1 MRSVRAFLS
10 RLSASLRKQRS
21 ERELAEEFESHLA
34 MQIAD
39 NLRAGMSPE
48 QARRE
53 ALLKSGGLETSKESC
68 RERRGLPLVETLLRD
83 FAYALRQVRRGPGF
97 AAVVVLTLALGIGA
111 NTAMFSIVHAAL
123 LKPLPFRD
131 PARLVLGRCTI
142 GGVINPYVSTPDY
155 YDYREQASDFGGFS
169 AVLPFPQKTT
179 VLGNAGA
186 ERATFLVV
194 AHDLFE
200 TLAAAPAAGRW
211 FSPEEGRPGAPNVV
225 MVSTHFAQRWFSS
238 PRNAVGA
245 SLRMDGELYQ
255 VVGVMPATFRFLDDV
270 DAWVPIRRGE
280 SFAAAPRQAHM
291 WVIVG
296 RLKPGASIKGAQRQ
310 LDVISKRL
318 ERQYPASN
326 TGQALQ
332 VDPLR
337 AALTEQQTQPLS
349 VLMAAVGLLLLI
361 ACANV
366 AGLLLARGSA
376 RRQEILMRAALGAS
390 RVRLAGQLLVESMT
404 LASLAGI
411 LGVALAFWLQR
422 LLPVVVGLND
432 PGSAPRGMDW
442 QVLLFALA
450 ISILTGVLFGVA
462 PALRGSSSCLMQ
474 DLASGARTTDTKA
487 RVSLRSALV
496 VGQVAVS
503 LMLLI
508 GAGLLIRS
516 FVHLAGVDPGFETR
530 HLLTGEVQLP
540 PAQYTD
546 QNRRIRFFDGLR
558 ENLAAIPG
566 VKAVGFTSH
575 LPLRDPLGDYP
586 AWDSDRPPANP
597 ASRGTA
603 HRRIVLPGY
612 FDAVRIPLRA
622 GRDLGT
628 NDREHAPLAMVIN
641 QQMAR
646 TLFPDKDPLGRRVSV
661 DMGGTQ
667 PTTFEV
673 VGVVGDVRLN
683 SVGDSAPPTMYLS
696 YYQFPD
702 TTLRFAIRT
711 DQAPASI
718 TQSVRKLVLAHDRTV
733 PVENL
738 VSMENLISDSLV
750 PQRTTSIALA
760 LFASVAL
767 VLACVGL
774 YGVLAYSVS
783 QRTHEIGVRMAL
795 GANRGEV
802 LWLVLRQGMTLAL
815 AGLAVGMA
823 ISFELAHLLESML
836 FDVAPHDPATFVAV
850 PALLA
855 VVAALACAIPAC
867 RAARVDPMVALH
879 YE

>member
-1 MRSVRAFLS
+1 MRAVRALLS
-10 RLSASLRKQRS
+10 RLTGQLDKGRKD
-21 ERELAEEFESHLA
+21 REMTEELESHLR
-34 MQIAD
+34 MQTED
-39 NLRAGMSPE
+39 NLRSGMSLE

-68 RERRGLPLVETLLRD
+68 RDRRGLPLIETVIQDLT
-83 FAYALRQVRRGPGF
+83 YALRQVRRSPGF

-111 NTAMFSIVHAAL
+111 NTAMFSIVYAAL

-131 PARLVLGRCTI
+131 PARLVLARCTI
-142 GGVINPYVSTPDY
+142 GGAINPYVSTPDY
-155 YDYREQASDFGGFS
+155 YDYREQANDFEGFS

-194 AHDLFE
+194 AHDLFQ
-200 TLAAAPAAGRW
+200 TLGVAPAAGRW
-211 FSPEEGRPGAPNVV
+211 FSPEEGRPGTSNAV
-225 MVSTHFAQRWFSS
+225 MVSTHFAQRWFGG

-245 SLRMDGELYQ
+245 SLHMNGDLYQ
-255 VVGVMPATFRFLDDV
+255 VVGVMPAKFHLFDDV
-270 DAWVPIRRGE
+270 DSWVPIRRGE

-296 RLKPGASIKGAQRQ
+296 RLKPGVSRDGAQHQ

-318 ERQYPASN
+318 EQQYPASN
-326 TGQALQ
+326 TGQALR
-332 VDPLR
+332 VDPLK
-337 AALTEQQTQPLS
+337 AALKEQQTQPLS

-390 RVRLAGQLLVESMT
+390 RVRIAGRLLVESTT
-404 LASLAGI
+404 LASLASI

-422 LLPVVVGLND
+422 LLPIMVGLND

-450 ISILTGVLFGVA
+450 ISILTGVFFGVA
-462 PALRGSSSCLMQ
+462 PALRGSSACLIQ
-474 DLASGARTTDTKA
+474 GLGSGARTTDTKA

-503 LMLLI
+503 LTLLI

-516 FVHLAGVDPGFETR
+516 FVHLAGIDPGFQTQ
-530 HLLTGEVQLP
+530 HLLTGEVQLS
-540 PAQYTD
+540 PAQYAD
-546 QNRRIRFFDGLR
+546 QARRIRFFDGLR
-558 ENLAAIPG
+558 EDLAGIPG

-586 AWDSDRPPANP
+586 AWDTDHPPANP
-597 ASRGTA
+597 ASQGTA

-622 GRDLGT
+622 GRDFGA
-628 NDREHAPLAMVIN
+628 NDRENAPRTMVIN

-661 DMGGTQ
+661 GMGGTE

-673 VGVVGDVRLN
+673 VGVAGDVRLD
-683 SVGDSAPPTMYLS
+683 SVGDNAPPTMYLS

-702 TTLRFAIRT
+702 TMLRFAIRT
-711 DQAPASI
+711 DQDPVSI
-718 TQSVRKLVLAHDRTV
+718 TRSVRKLVLARDRAV

-767 VLACVGL
+767 LLACIGL

-783 QRTHEIGVRMAL
+783 QRTQEIGVRVAL
-795 GANRGEV
+795 GASRGEV
-802 LWLVLRQGMTLAL
+802 LRLVLKQGLTLAVT
-815 AGLAVGMA
+815 GLALGMVA
-823 ISFELAHLLESML
+823 AFGLTRLLENML

-850 PALLA
+850 SLVLT
-855 VVAALACAIPAC
+855 VVAALACAIPAR
-867 RAARVDPMVALH
+867 RAAKVDPMVALR